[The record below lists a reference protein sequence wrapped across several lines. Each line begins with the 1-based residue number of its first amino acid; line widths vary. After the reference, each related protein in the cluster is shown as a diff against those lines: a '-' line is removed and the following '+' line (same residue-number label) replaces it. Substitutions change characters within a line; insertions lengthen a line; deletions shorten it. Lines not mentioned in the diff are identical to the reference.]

1 MAENATERKEIVM
14 ALTKAQVR
22 EILSAA
28 GVTSENMSEAVDK
41 IIDGHVTS
49 VNALREDVAK
59 YKADAEKL
67 PTVQKE
73 LDDMKANTND
83 SWKEKYDNLKG
94 EFDQYKNDVQAK
106 ETKAAKEAAYR
117 AILKDA
123 NLSEKGIEKAI
134 KYAEWDKIELGED
147 GKLKGANDHIKSV
160 REEWAEYVTT
170 TTTTGAKT
178 STPPANNGTGTGKTK
193 EEIMAIKDG
202 AVRRAE
208 MAKNPHL
215 FGLDQN

>member
-1 MAENATERKEIVM
+1 MSLTRKMLKAMGIEEEKIDQIIEAHSETVD
-14 ALTKAQVR
+14 AL
-22 EILSAA
+22 
-28 GVTSENMSEAVDK
+28 
-41 IIDGHVTS
+41 
-49 VNALREDVAK
+49 
-59 YKADAEKL
+59 KADRDSYKKDSEDLK
-67 PTVQKE
+67 TVQKE
-73 LDDMKANTND
+73 LDELKAQGND
-83 SWKEKYDNLKG
+83 GWKEKHDRLKD

-147 GKLKGANDHIKSV
+147 GKLKGANDHIKAV

>member
-1 MAENATERKEIVM
+1 MSLTRKM
-14 ALTKAQVR
+14 LKAMGIEEEKIDQII
-22 EILSAA
+22 EAH
-28 GVTSENMSEAVDK
+28 SETVDSLK
-41 IIDGHVTS
+41 ADRD
-49 VNALREDVAK
+49 N
-59 YKADAEKL
+59 YKEDAEKL
-67 PTVQKE
+67 KDVQKE
-73 LDDMKANTND
+73 LDDLKAKGD
-83 SWKEKYDNLKG
+83 DGWKEKHDRLKD
-94 EFDQYKNDVQAK
+94 EFDKYKTDVQAK

-123 NLSEKGIEKAI
+123 NLSEKGIEKAV
-134 KYAEWDKIELGED
+134 KYADWDKIEIDTD
-147 GKLKGANDHIKSV
+147 GKLKGANDHIKAV

>member
-1 MAENATERKEIVM
+1 M

-41 IIDGHVTS
+41 IIDGHLTS

-59 YKADAEKL
+59 YKSDAEKL

-83 SWKEKYDNLKG
+83 SWKEKYDNMKG
-94 EFDQYKNDVQAK
+94 EFDKYKTDVQEK
-106 ETKAAKEAAYR
+106 ETHNKKVEAYK

-134 KYAEWDKIELGED
+134 KYADWDKIELDAD
-147 GKLKGANDHIKSV
+147 GKLKGSNDHIKAV

-178 STPPANNGTGTGKTK
+178 STPPVNNGFAKMTK
-193 EEIMAIKDG
+193 AEIYAKDEHG
-202 AVRRAE
+202 RYKMSTAE
-208 MAKNPHL
+208 RQKALAENPEL
-215 FGLDQN
+215 LN

>member
-1 MAENATERKEIVM
+1 M

-28 GVTSENMSEAVDK
+28 GVASENMSAAVDK

-49 VNALREDVAK
+49 VNALREDIAK

-73 LDDMKANTND
+73 LDDMKANSND
-83 SWKEKYDNLKG
+83 GWKEKHDKLKD
-94 EFDQYKNDVQAK
+94 EFDTYKKDVEAK
-106 ETKAAKEAAYR
+106 ETHNKKVEAYK

-123 NLSEKGIEKAI
+123 NLSEKGIEKAV
-134 KYAEWDKIELGED
+134 KYADWDKIELDAD
-147 GKLKGANDHIKSV
+147 GKLKGANDHIKAV

-178 STPPANNGTGTGKTK
+178 STPPANTGGAKLTK
-193 EEIMAIKDG
+193 ADIYKKDERG
-202 AVRRAE
+202 RYVLSASERQKALAE
-208 MAKNPHL
+208 NPEL
-215 FGLDQN
+215 LN